1 MVQRC
6 ITGEVIAHSV
16 FCLSIW
22 FVSENNSISIS
33 SVYVDS
39 YLKEKVVHIWLDFE
53 KLSSIGSWES
63 SYSILCFFMSWWK
76 MAVHAAFEEINNK
89 CLTKVWVSG
98 QLKCNQVCPL
108 YSNLLFWK
116 VHVKL
121 LSAFCP
127 FQVFHF
133 FKWS

>member
-39 YLKEKVVHIWLDFE
+39 YLKKKVVHIWFNFKINMALC
-53 KLSSIGSWES
+53 
-63 SYSILCFFMSWWK
+63 ILM
-76 MAVHAAFEEINNK
+76 EN
-89 CLTKVWVSG
+89 
-98 QLKCNQVCPL
+98 LKKDPWN
-108 YSNLLFWK
+108 
-116 VHVKL
+116 
-121 LSAFCP
+121 
-127 FQVFHF
+127 
-133 FKWS
+133 

>member
-39 YLKEKVVHIWLDFE
+39 YLKKKLFTFDLILKLIWHYTYGKSEKKLHEIDF
-53 KLSSIGSWES
+53 
-63 SYSILCFFMSWWK
+63 
-76 MAVHAAFEEINNK
+76 
-89 CLTKVWVSG
+89 T
-98 QLKCNQVCPL
+98 
-108 YSNLLFWK
+108 
-116 VHVKL
+116 VK
-121 LSAFCP
+121 
-127 FQVFHF
+127 HYD
-133 FKWS
+133 

>member
-1 MVQRC
+1 
-6 ITGEVIAHSV
+6 
-16 FCLSIW
+16 
-22 FVSENNSISIS
+22 
-33 SVYVDS
+33 
-39 YLKEKVVHIWLDFE
+39 
-53 KLSSIGSWES
+53 
-63 SYSILCFFMSWWK
+63 

-133 FKWS
+133 KVKVWVEWSVVSVTKPVLCNQDSGRCMS